1 MQYVIK
7 KRVAYSFLSLSL
19 LLMTAF
25 SNKSSESAKKV
36 SDVQIES
43 RLDKLIGQMTLEE
56 KVGQMTQVTLDV
68 ISAEEN
74 KILKEPHEIDTAK
87 LRKAIISY
95 NVGSVLNVCSHA
107 FTREHWYEIISA
119 IQTMAREKSRLHI
132 PILYG
137 IDAIHGASYT
147 LKATLFPQEIG
158 LAATFNPQ
166 LVEQAASIT
175 AYETRASYIPWNF
188 SPVLDLGRQPAWPR
202 FWETFGEDV
211 FLAKTMGSAMIHGY
225 EGDDISDKYKVAS
238 CLKHYMGYSAPV
250 SGKDRTPAWIPEN
263 YIREYYLPTFEAAIK
278 AGAHS
283 IMINSGEINGIPVHA
298 DHHILTDIL
307 RNELKFKGIAVSDW
321 EDIKRLYTIH
331 HVASTPKEA
340 VKMAVMAGVDMSMV
354 PLDFTFYDYLLEL
367 AKDGEV
373 PQARIDQAVRR
384 ILRVKMELGLFEHPY
399 YPLTD
404 YPKFGSEEHRLVSLN
419 AARESITLLK
429 NENSILPLPKTS
441 KVLVT
446 GFAANSM
453 RCLNGGWTYT
463 WQGQLTDKY
472 AAYKSTI
479 LKAIQAKVG
488 DKNVMYAEGTS
499 YDSLKDINNALQ
511 LAKSADYIVLCLGEL
526 SYTEQMG
533 NISDLYLPDVQVE
546 FAKKLAATGK
556 PVILILAEG
565 RPRIISKFAD
575 EMKGILQ
582 AYLPGNEG
590 GLAIADILFGDVN
603 PSGKLSYTY
612 PRYPNDIIQYD
623 HKYNED
629 SNDPSSSN
637 TRFNPQFPFG
647 FGLSYTT
654 FSYGNLKMSN
664 TIFGTQ
670 DQLQFYVDVTNIG
683 KMKGKE
689 VAQLYIS
696 DLIASITPPVKRL
709 RGFDKIELEPGQ
721 TKTVTFN
728 ISKTDLAFVDKEL
741 KWVTEPGD
749 FEASISNLKVKFT
762 IK

>member
-1 MQYVIK
+1 MK
-7 KRVAYSFLSLSL
+7 TRVAYSFLALSL
-19 LLMTAF
+19 LMMTAF
-25 SNKSSESAKKV
+25 SNKNSKLDEKV
-36 SDVQIES
+36 SDVLIES
-43 RLDKLIGQMTLEE
+43 RIDKLLSQMTLEE
-56 KVGQMTQVTLDV
+56 KIGQMTQVTIDV
-68 ISAEEN
+68 ISAEDG
-74 KILKEPHEIDTAK
+74 KQIKEPHEIDSAK
-87 LRKAIISY
+87 LRKAIVTY
-95 NVGSVLNVCSHA
+95 NVGSILNVAVHA
-107 FTREHWYEIISA
+107 YTREHWFEIISV
-119 IQTMAREKSRLHI
+119 IQKMATESTRLHI

-137 IDAIHGASYT
+137 IDAIHGATYT
-147 LKATLFPQEIG
+147 QKATLFPQQIG
-158 LAATFNPQ
+158 LAATFNPK
-166 LVEQAASIT
+166 LAEQAASIT

-188 SPVLDLGRQPAWPR
+188 SPVLDLGRQPLWPR

-238 CLKHYMGYSAPV
+238 CMKHYMGYSAPL

-278 AGAHS
+278 AGAHT
-283 IMINSGEINGIPVHA
+283 IMINSGEVNGTPVHA

-321 EDIKRLYTIH
+321 EDIKRLYTTL
-331 HVASTPKEA
+331 HVASSPKEA

-373 PQARIDQAVRR
+373 PHSRIDEAVRR

-399 YPLTD
+399 YPASD
-404 YPKFGSEEHRLVSLN
+404 YPKFGSEEHRLASLE

-429 NENSILPLPKTS
+429 NDNSVLPLPKTA

-463 WQGQLTDKY
+463 WQGQLTDEY

-479 LKAIQAKVG
+479 LEAIQAKIG
-488 DKNVMYAEGTS
+488 EKNVMYVEGTG
-499 YDSLKDINNALQ
+499 YDSLRDINNALQ

-533 NISDLYLPDVQVE
+533 NITDLYLPDAQVE

-556 PVILILAEG
+556 PVVLILTEG

-575 EMKGILQ
+575 AMKGILQ

-603 PSGKLSYTY
+603 PSGKLSCTY
-612 PRYPNDIIQYD
+612 PRYPNDLTPYD

-629 SNDPSSSN
+629 SNDSSTSN
-637 TRFNPQFPFG
+637 TSFNPQFPFG

-654 FSYGNLKMSN
+654 FSYANLKMSN
-664 TIFGTQ
+664 TTFGIK
-670 DQLQFYVDVTNIG
+670 DQLQFSVEVTNTG
-683 KMKGKE
+683 KVKGKE
-689 VAQLYIS
+689 VVQLYIC
-696 DLIASITPPVKRL
+696 DLVASITPPVKRL
-709 RGFDKIELEPGQ
+709 RGFDKIDLDPGQ
-721 TKTVTFN
+721 TKNVTFN
-728 ISKTDLAFVDKEL
+728 ITTDDLAFVGKDL
-741 KWVTEPGD
+741 KWVTEPGG
-749 FEASISNLKVKFT
+749 FVAIIGNLKGKFT